1 MRRLPLLRGQGSSS
15 ELGPNSH
22 NTFTLSENS
31 ISSKPGVN
39 FHSQKQNGVVS
50 FFTEIPG
57 GRHLRLS
64 DQLSTEKGTT
74 FFLKHLPR
82 RPKPPESGFCR
93 TGDLRRNRAHRVK
106 LGQIKRRISESTP
119 FCKSNRHTREN
130 IEPQLLR
137 TSRQDHHTWRN
148 LFIE

>member
-1 MRRLPLLRGQGSSS
+1 MESSRS
-15 ELGPNSH
+15 LQKFQEVDTYGCLINCQQRKELHFYLKNS
-22 NTFTLSENS
+22 T
-31 ISSKPGVN
+31 
-39 FHSQKQNGVVS
+39 
-50 FFTEIPG
+50 
-57 GRHLRLS
+57 
-64 DQLSTEKGTT
+64 
-74 FFLKHLPR
+74 R

-93 TGDLRRNRAHRVK
+93 TGDLRRDRAHRVK